1 RLRGGRL
8 PARAPDGADR
18 VRLPGGGVAPQGAR
32 AGRARPAAGAG
43 RARGDPLTPAY
54 QGARGPTVAGVSTD
68 RLALISDVHG
78 NLTALEAVL
87 DDIAGRGIRRVLNL
101 GDVAGKGPRG
111 AAAVDRCREVCEVT
125 VRGNWDDALPRVGDD
140 APAATR
146 WWRDQLRPDQRDWL
160 TSLPLSHDLLVSGR
174 RVRLFHASCGRTRER
189 PTLVNAGS
197 VGNPLDEPV
206 SSYVV
211 LEGVVDGTA
220 PAPCGIQVVRV
231 PYDVDAEVAVAHAV
245 GMPATD
251 VWEVELRTAR

>member
-1 RLRGGRL
+1 M
-8 PARAPDGADR
+8 
-18 VRLPGGGVAPQGAR
+18 
-32 AGRARPAAGAG
+32 
-43 RARGDPLTPAY
+43 
-54 QGARGPTVAGVSTD
+54 AGVSTD

-174 RVRLFHASCGRTRER
+174 RCGSSTPRPPARTCACSPSTPRRSSTGCSPR
-189 PTLVNAGS
+189 P
-197 VGNPLDEPV
+197 
-206 SSYVV
+206 
-211 LEGVVDGTA
+211 
-220 PAPCGIQVVRV
+220 R
-231 PYDVDAEVAVAHAV
+231 
-245 GMPATD
+245 
-251 VWEVELRTAR
+251 

>member
-1 RLRGGRL
+1 M
-8 PARAPDGADR
+8 
-18 VRLPGGGVAPQGAR
+18 
-32 AGRARPAAGAG
+32 
-43 RARGDPLTPAY
+43 
-54 QGARGPTVAGVSTD
+54 AGVSTD

-174 RVRLFHASCGRTRER
+174 RVRLFHASATSPHVRVFAEHTEEEFDGMFAATEMTGDGPTPDVVVYGDIHDAYVRTREGR
-189 PTLVNAGS
+189 TLVNAGS

-211 LEGVVDGTA
+211 LEGVDDGTA
-220 PAPCGIQVVRV
+220 PAPFGIQVVRV

-251 VWEVELRTAR
+251 VWEVELRTARYRGLQGQATGGGS